1 LSKKN
6 YLAPSDFCVDIER
19 APGSSQFWLQPAHAR
34 VVVSFGLKT
43 KVTKL
48 TKMTKMMKKTKK
60 TKMTKMTKTKMKT
73 NG

>member
-6 YLAPSDFCVDIER
+6 YLAPSNFCIDIER

-34 VVVSFGLKT
+34 VIVSFGLK
-43 KVTKL
+43 TKL
-48 TKMTKMMKKTKK
+48 TKMTKMTKK
-60 TKMTKMTKTKMKT
+60 TKMTKTKTKT